1 MRYLPHT
8 NSEIKEMLKT
18 IGAAD
23 IEDLFASIPS
33 DLRAKK
39 QLDLGV
45 PLFEPAL
52 LEHLKKLS
60 GRNRNAEDTI
70 SLLGGGAYRHFVP
83 SAVSELAGRAEFVT
97 PYTPYQPEISQGTLQ
112 TMFEYQTMMCRLFD
126 MDVSNASNYDA
137 ATSVS
142 EAALMTRRIGKK
154 RKTICI
160 PDNLHPEYREVVF
173 TVLGKDDTNLKII
186 PSENGLFNRSALKDL
201 LNDDLAGVVVGFPNF
216 FGIVEDLKD
225 ISDMVHKA
233 GGLLIAAV
241 SEPLSLALL
250 NPPGSWG
257 ADIAVGEGISF
268 GLPVSFGGPTLGIF
282 TAKEAFLRNMP
293 GRICGMTSDTE
304 GRRGF
309 VLTMSTR
316 EQHIRREK
324 ATSNICSNQALCA
337 STAAIYLS
345 ILGKNG
351 LQELA
356 KLNFN
361 KTEYAK
367 TRLTQINGV
376 KLKFNA
382 PTFNE
387 FVLELPK
394 PASGVLATLERD
406 NIFGGIDLGR
416 WYPNLKNCI
425 LVCVTEMNS
434 KDDIDILA
442 DKLSSSPL

>member
-1 MRYLPHT
+1 
-8 NSEIKEMLKT
+8 MLKV

-23 IEDLFASIPS
+23 IEDLFSSIPK
-33 DLRAKK
+33 DLRTKK
-39 QLDLGV
+39 QLDLGT
-45 PLFEPAL
+45 PLAEPAL

-60 GRNRNAEDTI
+60 GANKNTAETI
-70 SLLGGGAYRHFVP
+70 SFLGGGAYRHFIP

-112 TMFEYQTMMCRLFD
+112 TMFEYQSMMCRLFD

-137 ATSVS
+137 ATSIA
-142 EAALMTRRIGKK
+142 EAALLSRRVGKK
-154 RKTICI
+154 RKTFCM
-160 PDNLHPEYREVVF
+160 PDNLHPEYRDVVR
-173 TVLGKDDTNLKII
+173 TVLGNDDTNLCTL
-186 PSENGLFNRSALKDL
+186 PSEDGLFNRRALKDS

-225 ISDMVHKA
+225 VADMVHKA
-233 GGLLIAAV
+233 GGIFIAAV

-250 NPPGSWG
+250 SPPGSWG

-293 GRICGMTSDTE
+293 GRICGMTTDTE

-309 VLTMSTR
+309 VLTISTR

-345 ILGKNG
+345 LLGKNG

-356 KLNFN
+356 DLNLGRA
-361 KTEYAK
+361 EYAK
-367 TRLTQINGV
+367 KRLTQINGV

-382 PTFNE
+382 PAFNE

-394 PASGVLATLERD
+394 PANTVLAALLKD
-406 NIFGGIDLGR
+406 NIFGGIDLGK

-425 LVCVTEMNS
+425 LVCVTEMIS
-434 KDDIDILA
+434 KNDIDLFA
-442 DKLSSSPL
+442 DKLGTVLR

>member
-8 NSEIKEMLKT
+8 NSEIKEMLKV

-23 IEDLFASIPS
+23 IEDLFSSIPK
-33 DLRAKK
+33 DLRTKK
-39 QLDLGV
+39 QLDLGA
-45 PLFEPAL
+45 PLAEPAL

-60 GRNRNAEDTI
+60 GANKNTAETI
-70 SLLGGGAYRHFVP
+70 SFLGGGAYRHFIP

-112 TMFEYQTMMCRLFD
+112 TMFEYQSMMCRLFD

-137 ATSVS
+137 ATSVA
-142 EAALMTRRIGKK
+142 EAALLSRRVGKK
-154 RKTICI
+154 RKTFFM
-160 PDNLHPEYREVVF
+160 PDNLHPEYRDVVR
-173 TVLGKDDTNLKII
+173 TVLGNDDTNLCTL
-186 PSENGLFNRSALKDL
+186 PSEDGLFNRRALKDS

-225 ISDMVHKA
+225 VADMVHKA
-233 GGLLIAAV
+233 GGIFIAAV

-250 NPPGSWG
+250 SPPGSWG

-293 GRICGMTSDTE
+293 GRICGMTTDTE

-309 VLTMSTR
+309 VLTISTR

-345 ILGKNG
+345 LLGKNG

-356 KLNFN
+356 DLNLGRA
-361 KTEYAK
+361 EYAK
-367 TRLTQINGV
+367 KRLTQINGV

-382 PTFNE
+382 PAFNE

-394 PASGVLATLERD
+394 PANTVLAALLKD

-425 LVCVTEMNS
+425 LVCVTEMIS
-434 KDDIDILA
+434 KNDIDLFA
-442 DKLSSSPL
+442 DKLGTVLR

>member
-1 MRYLPHT
+1 M
-8 NSEIKEMLKT
+8 
-18 IGAAD
+18 
-23 IEDLFASIPS
+23 
-33 DLRAKK
+33 
-39 QLDLGV
+39 DLGT
-45 PLFEPAL
+45 PLAEPAL

-60 GRNRNAEDTI
+60 GANKNTAETI
-70 SLLGGGAYRHFVP
+70 SFLGGGAYRHFIP

-112 TMFEYQTMMCRLFD
+112 TMFEYQSMMCRLFD

-137 ATSVS
+137 ATSIA
-142 EAALMTRRIGKK
+142 EAALLSRRVGKK
-154 RKTICI
+154 RKTFCM
-160 PDNLHPEYREVVF
+160 PDNLHPEYRDVVR
-173 TVLGKDDTNLKII
+173 TVLGNDDTNLCTL
-186 PSENGLFNRSALKDL
+186 PSEDGLFNRRALKDS

-225 ISDMVHKA
+225 VADMVHKA
-233 GGLLIAAV
+233 GGIFIAAV

-250 NPPGSWG
+250 SPPGSWG

-293 GRICGMTSDTE
+293 GRICGMTTDTE

-309 VLTMSTR
+309 VLTISTR

-345 ILGKNG
+345 LLGKNG

-356 KLNFN
+356 DLNLGRA
-361 KTEYAK
+361 EYAK
-367 TRLTQINGV
+367 KRLTQINGV

-382 PTFNE
+382 PAFNE

-394 PASGVLATLERD
+394 PANTVLAALLKD
-406 NIFGGIDLGR
+406 NIFGGIDLGK

-425 LVCVTEMNS
+425 LVCVTEMIS
-434 KDDIDILA
+434 KNDIDLFA
-442 DKLSSSPL
+442 DKLGTVLR

>member
-8 NSEIKEMLKT
+8 NSEIKEMLKV

-23 IEDLFASIPS
+23 IEDLFSSIPK
-33 DLRAKK
+33 DLRTKK
-39 QLDLGV
+39 QLDLGT
-45 PLFEPAL
+45 PLAEPAL

-60 GRNRNAEDTI
+60 GANKNTAETI
-70 SLLGGGAYRHFVP
+70 SFLGGGAYRHFIP

-112 TMFEYQTMMCRLFD
+112 TMFEYQSMMCRLFD

-137 ATSVS
+137 ATSIA
-142 EAALMTRRIGKK
+142 EAALLSRRVGKK
-154 RKTICI
+154 RKTFCM
-160 PDNLHPEYREVVF
+160 PDNLHPEYRDVVR
-173 TVLGKDDTNLKII
+173 TVLGNDDTNLCTL
-186 PSENGLFNRSALKDL
+186 PSEDGLFNRRALKDS

-225 ISDMVHKA
+225 VADMVHKA
-233 GGLLIAAV
+233 GGIFIAAV

-250 NPPGSWG
+250 SPPGSWG

-293 GRICGMTSDTE
+293 GRICGMTTDTE

-309 VLTMSTR
+309 VLTISTR

-345 ILGKNG
+345 LLGKNG

-356 KLNFN
+356 DLNLGRA
-361 KTEYAK
+361 EYAK
-367 TRLTQINGV
+367 KLLTQINGV
-376 KLKFNA
+376 KLKFDA

-394 PASGVLATLERD
+394 PANAVLAALLKN
-406 NIFGGIDLGR
+406 NIFGGIDLGK

-434 KDDIDILA
+434 KEDID
-442 DKLSSSPL
+442 KLTDVIARSV

>member
-8 NSEIKEMLKT
+8 NSEIKEMLKV

-23 IEDLFASIPS
+23 IEDLFASIPK
-33 DLRAKK
+33 DLRTKK
-39 QLDLGV
+39 QLDLGT
-45 PLFEPAL
+45 PLAEPAL

-60 GRNRNAEDTI
+60 GANKNTAETI
-70 SLLGGGAYRHFVP
+70 SFLGGGAYRHFIP

-112 TMFEYQTMMCRLFD
+112 TMFEYQSMMCRLFD

-137 ATSVS
+137 ATSVA
-142 EAALMTRRIGKK
+142 EAALLSRRVGKK
-154 RKTICI
+154 RKTFCM
-160 PDNLHPEYREVVF
+160 PDNLNPEYRDVVR
-173 TVLGKDDTNLKII
+173 TVLGNDDTNLCTL
-186 PSENGLFNRSALKDL
+186 PSENGLFNRRALKDS

-225 ISDMVHKA
+225 VADMVHKA
-233 GGLLIAAV
+233 GGIFIAAV

-250 NPPGSWG
+250 SPPGSWG

-293 GRICGMTSDTE
+293 GRICGMTTDTE

-309 VLTMSTR
+309 VLTISTR

-345 ILGKNG
+345 LLGKNG

-356 KLNFN
+356 DLNLGRA
-361 KTEYAK
+361 EYAK
-367 TRLTQINGV
+367 KLLTQINGV
-376 KLKFNA
+376 KLKFDA

-394 PASGVLATLERD
+394 PANAVLAALLKN
-406 NIFGGIDLGR
+406 NIFGGIDLGK

-434 KDDIDILA
+434 KEDID
-442 DKLSSSPL
+442 KLTDVIARSV